1 MAQEKRDLRSSV
13 LALEERV
20 ATGDNDTNVL
30 QEKVLLLTEE
40 KTAVE
45 NEMALLRE
53 SLQTSEKEKQVRYN

>member
-1 MAQEKRDLRSSV
+1 M

-20 ATGDNDTNVL
+20 ATGDNDSNVL